1 MHAFQKIFVFAFSFI
16 MFTQINEV
24 AAQIDTTSSDGLL
37 KAARTAAFD
46 EDNYPKAKTYLYKA
60 ISLSPTY
67 SDLRVFLGRI
77 YTWTRNYDSARI
89 CFEEVL
95 KQNPGY
101 EDACMAYADMTFW
114 NDENEKSLAICEEG
128 IKYNPKS
135 EGLLLKKARVLNTM
149 RKFSEADKAVQE
161 VIKLNRNN
169 TEARALAN
177 RIRESSTKNRI
188 GVSYDY
194 VTFDKQF
201 ADPWHLVSVDY
212 GRTTGIGSI
221 TARVTYA
228 NRFKTDGYQYEL
240 EAYPRISKTFYSYVS
255 AAYSDNVGVF
265 PKWRGGFS
273 LYANLPK
280 SYEAELGVRYLKFTG
295 DPTFVYT
302 GYLGKYYKSW
312 LFGARAYVTP
322 STFTSTVSSSYNLSA
337 RYYYGSADDM
347 FGMNVGYGISPDDR
361 FNSIQINGTQKLI
374 SYKAGFVFR
383 KKIARFSVFTIDGS
397 WFNQEYLP
405 KTFGNQYQFS
415 VSWLRRF

>member
-1 MHAFQKIFVFAFSFI
+1 MRVFQTIFVFTFSFLMI
-16 MFTQINEV
+16 VQTND
-24 AAQIDTTSSDGLL
+24 ATAQIDTTNSDGLL
-37 KAARTAAFD
+37 KAAKTAAFD
-46 EDNYPKAKTYLYKA
+46 EDNYPKAKAYLYKA

-77 YTWTRNYDSARI
+77 YTWSRNYDSARI

-128 IKYNPKS
+128 IKFHPKS

-149 RKFSEADKAVQE
+149 RKFSEADKAVQD

-177 RIRESSTKNRI
+177 RIRENATKNRI

-322 STFTSTVSSSYNLSA
+322 STFTSTVSSSYNVSA
-337 RYYYGSADDM
+337 RYYYASADDM
-347 FGMNVGYGISPDDR
+347 FGVNVGYGISPDDR

-383 KKIARFSVFTIDGS
+383 KKVARFSVFTIDGS